1 MKKMKRTIIIGA
13 RADGHAKVVLE
24 IIRAGKKYEVVGF
37 VDDNPSKLG
46 SVIKGIKVIGNT
58 DQLAIF
64 KKKLGVECGIVAI
77 GDNPLRRKLSN
88 KIVDAG
94 LELINAIHPT
104 VWFDPDV
111 MIGKGCYI
119 GQGVIVVTGSKIGNC
134 VNIHTA
140 ATIDHD
146 NIIEDGANLGPGVH
160 TAGRVKIG
168 KDAFLGTGAIVIPD
182 GSVGEG
188 SIIGAGSVV
197 ISNTE
202 PYFTYGGIPARKLQ
216 PTLKGR

>member
-13 RADGHAKVVLE
+13 RADGHANVVLE
-24 IIRAGKKYEVVGF
+24 ILKAGKKYEVVGF

-46 SVIKGIKVIGNT
+46 SAIKGIKVIGNT
-58 DQLAIF
+58 DQLATL
-64 KKKLGVECGIVAI
+64 KEKLGIECGIVAI

-104 VWFDPDV
+104 VWFDHDV
-111 MIGKGCYI
+111 IIGKGCYI

-168 KDAFLGTGAIVIPD
+168 IDAFLGTGAIVIPD

-188 SIIGAGSVV
+188 SIIGAGAVV
-197 ISNTE
+197 LKNIPANT
-202 PYFTYGGIPARKLQ
+202 TAVGIPAKAI
-216 PTLKGR
+216 KEHS

>member
-13 RADGHAKVVLE
+13 RADGHANVVLE
-24 IIRAGKKYEVVGF
+24 ILRAGKKYEVVGF
-37 VDDNPSKLG
+37 IDDNSSKLG
-46 SVIKGIKVIGNT
+46 TAIKGIKVIGNT
-58 DQLAIF
+58 DQLTDF
-64 KKKLGVECGIVAI
+64 KKKYGIECGIVAI
-77 GDNPLRRKLSN
+77 GDNPLRRKLSD

-104 VWFDPDV
+104 VWFDADV
-111 MIGKGCYI
+111 IIGKGCYI
-119 GQGVIVVTGSKIGNC
+119 GQGVIVVTGSKIGSC

-160 TAGRVKIG
+160 TAGRVRIG
-168 KDAFLGTGAIVIPD
+168 KDAFLGTGVIVIPD

-188 SIIGAGSVV
+188 AIIGAGGVV
-197 ISNTE
+197 IGDIPNYSTAV
-202 PYFTYGGIPARKLQ
+202 GIPARVIE
-216 PTLKGR
+216 